1 METMQQSLWLMV
13 GSCNKSVFNTKLWKG
28 VIKVI
33 IKEGRNAVNI
43 VTENYILVQR
53 DMDVEIGQKV
63 ILGNGREYEIVG
75 FTDDGLMMVK

>member
-1 METMQQSLWLMV
+1 M
-13 GSCNKSVFNTKLWKG
+13 
-28 VIKVI
+28 I